1 MPRPSPRPTPSVL
14 LLLAFAALP
23 IAAAAP
29 ESPRAGLVPPASW
42 TWFSPPGNPA
52 LRGTWIVGS
61 ENAPGLYALRVELA
75 AGGRI
80 ALHAHPDTR
89 YSTVLSGTL
98 YVGFDDTTSPP
109 FAVPAGGVYVAPAN
123 RPHHL
128 WAKDG
133 VVVYQEAGF
142 GPTGN
147 LPVPAAPAPTVP
159 APR

>member
-1 MPRPSPRPTPSVL
+1 MRLPSPPRLPASVL
-14 LLLAFAALP
+14 LLLTAVATLP
-23 IAAAAP
+23 LPAAAP
-29 ESPRAGLVPPASW
+29 EAPRAGLVPHASW
-42 TWFSPPGNPA
+42 TWFTPPDIPA
-52 LRGTWIVGS
+52 LRGTWVVGA
-61 ENAPGLYALRVELA
+61 EDAPGLYALRVELA

-98 YVGFDDTTSPP
+98 HVGFDDMASPM
-109 FAVPAGGVYVAPAN
+109 FVVPAGGVYVAPAN

-133 VVVYQEAGF
+133 AVVYQEAGF
-142 GPTGN
+142 GPTRN
-147 LPVPAAPAPTVP
+147 LPVG